1 MALNPGDLLFV
12 GWDSDNEDIA
22 FIATTD
28 IAAGEV
34 IYFTDDE
41 RDASGFFGSEQLM
54 EWTVPAGGISAG
66 TVVTI
71 DMDPIADTVTF
82 DAGGTVDYISGGY
95 QIATQNEMFWAFQGT
110 RVGDDVTA
118 TNYIAVI
125 ANEADGNDNQTPNL
139 TGTGLTTS
147 NGALIIDGDED
158 IMEWTGDATLPDPV
172 QQSDLIDSIMDTDNW
187 TTADGTGNQNPGGGF
202 DIDEQSVVCFAGG
215 THIATQHGDVKI
227 EDLSIGDLVTT
238 ASGIDTPICWIG
250 QIYISAD
257 KLARNPKL
265 RPVRITAGALGQ
277 GLPVRDLLVSRQHRL
292 VVSSKI
298 SARMFGVTEVLVAA
312 IRLVG
317 IPGIYVD
324 ETVKQVTYFHILCAE
339 HVVLLAESAPAES
352 LLLGEQARIALPAS
366 AVKELTTLFPR
377 QMQYGYATRT
387 DLKLTSA
394 KRQNSLI
401 ARHGKN
407 QKPLLQSF
415 VITQKKI
422 RNTLH

>member
-12 GWDSDNEDIA
+12 GWDADNEDIA

-71 DMDPIADTVTF
+71 DMDPVADTVTF
-82 DAGGTVDYISGGY
+82 DAGGTVDYIQGGY

-125 ANEADGNDNQTPNL
+125 ANEADGTDTQTPNL

-158 IMEWTGDATLPDPV
+158 IMEWTGDASLPDPV
-172 QQSDLIDSIMDTDNW
+172 QQSDLIASIMDTSNW

-202 DIDEQSVVCFAGG
+202 DVDDQSVVCFGLG
-215 THIATQHGDVKI
+215 TRIATPNSATQI
-227 EDLSIGDLVTT
+227 ENLRIGDLVTT
-238 ASGIDTPICWIG
+238 ASGADTPIKWIG
-250 QIYISAD
+250 KIHISPD
-257 KLARNPKL
+257 RLMQNPKL
-265 RPVRITAGALGQ
+265 RPIRITAGALGY
-277 GLPVRDLLVSRQHRL
+277 GLPKRDLLVSRQHRIL
-292 VVSSKI
+292 VSSKI
-298 SARMFGVTEVLVAA
+298 SERMFGVSEVLVAA

-317 IPGIYVD
+317 IPGIYID
-324 ETVKQVTYFHILCAE
+324 ETVTQITYFHILCDE
-339 HVVLLAESAPAES
+339 HVVLFAEGAPAES
-352 LLLGEQARIALPAS
+352 LLLGEQARIALPAAS
-366 AVKELTTLFPR
+366 VQELTTLFPH
-377 QMQYGYATRT
+377 QMQGGYVAQSA
-387 DLKLTSA
+387 LKMTSA
-394 KRQNSLI
+394 QRENTLV
-401 ARHGKN
+401 ARHRKN
-407 QKPLLQSF
+407 QKPLLQSYAGGP
-415 VITQKKI
+415 K
-422 RNTLH
+422 NTLH